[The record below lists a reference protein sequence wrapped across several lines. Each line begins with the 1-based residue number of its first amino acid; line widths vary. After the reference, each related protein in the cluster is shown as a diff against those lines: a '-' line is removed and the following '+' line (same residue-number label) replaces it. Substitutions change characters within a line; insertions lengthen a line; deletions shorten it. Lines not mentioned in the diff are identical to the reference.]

1 MVQIITDSSILYTRE
16 QALEMG
22 VEVIPLCVSCGYI
35 EGRDMYIDMD
45 KYYEAIKFGHNPK
58 SSQPPIGEVVE
69 VFEKYADADI
79 INISMAD
86 GLSGTYESACMAKDM
101 VDNKDRI
108 TVINSKT
115 LCGPH
120 RYMVEKAQEMKKAGH
135 SAKEIID
142 WLNRARE
149 NQESFLIPQ
158 DFDFLR
164 RGGRLTP
171 MAATLGSILKLKPV
185 MTQTPDGKRLDKLAV
200 KRTMKSAVQS
210 VIDHMKEKKVDVR
223 HIIYISHARALKDAE
238 YAKEQI
244 QKHFENVEVR
254 MLELGAAFVTQGGPL
269 CIAIQYIE
277 K

>member
-1 MVQIITDSSILYTRE
+1 MVQIISDSSIFYTRD
-16 QALEMG
+16 QAKEIG
-22 VEVIPLCVSCGYI
+22 IEAVPLCVSCGHVV
-35 EGRDMYIDMD
+35 GRDMHIDMD
-45 KYYEAIKFGHNPK
+45 AYYNAIKVGHNPK
-58 SSQPPIGEVVE
+58 SSQPPIGDVVE
-69 VFEKYADADI
+69 VYEKYADADI

-86 GLSGTYESACMAKDM
+86 GLSGTYESACMAKEM

-120 RYMVEKAQEMKKAGH
+120 RYIVEKAQEMKLAGH

-142 WLNRARE
+142 WVNNAIE
-149 NQESFLIPQ
+149 KHESFLIPQ

-185 MTQTPDGKRLDKLAV
+185 MTQTPDGKRLDKFAV
-200 KRTMKSAVQS
+200 KRTMKAAVQS
-210 VIDHMKEKKVDVR
+210 VIDHMKEKGVDAR
-223 HIIYISHARALKDAE
+223 HIIYVSHARALKDAE
-238 YAKEQI
+238 YVKAQME
-244 QKHFENVEVR
+244 KHFAGVEVR

-269 CIAIQYIE
+269 CVAIQYVE